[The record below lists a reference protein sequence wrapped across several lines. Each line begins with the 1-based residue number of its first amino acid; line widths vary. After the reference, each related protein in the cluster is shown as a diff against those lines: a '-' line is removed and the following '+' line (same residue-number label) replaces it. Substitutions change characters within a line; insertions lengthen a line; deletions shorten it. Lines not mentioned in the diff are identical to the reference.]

1 MSAIESG
8 RNPTRSRDARV
19 TPTPPR
25 SDTPSTGHSCR
36 HNRDR
41 SPRLPLD
48 RQREMIRRS
57 PSPLSEGL
65 PSYFCGAAPRC
76 VVMPIARRGPRSSA
90 ACRSTRGPVARHTR
104 KAFLEPTAGMPRSG
118 LARPGKGLAGRRSPL
133 SYFPQSVVLTTGS
146 TSYLSDSQESAR
158 GKTNAN
164 LPRLSP
170 RS

>member
-118 LARPGKGLAGRRSPL
+118 PPL